1 MNLHEEQKKV
11 QQAMNAALSG
21 LKEDPWLTQR
31 IIANAKGEKPMAK
44 KLSVSAILAIALL
57 VVSITVALA
66 VEWVSNIGQIYNTN
80 DNAERQEM
88 LNDIQQISGCYE
100 GNAVRCTLTEALYDS
115 ASGTYG
121 LGWTLEPLNEGDRLY
136 VVLDGI
142 AIGGERVSSRNE
154 RNATNYLLKQKTDG
168 AVIGELPENSGGECE
183 IAFSILRPT
192 GEIVEVRKLDDEDDK
207 DYEKRCREM
216 LANGQLPME
225 GGELTYCYNG
235 GYDRYMSYSDALLQ
249 TGLMEIAD
257 RFTLKVDISAM
268 DVSEIRTYT
277 GPESFVF
284 DGYEIL
290 IHSCMVTPFTAKLE
304 IEYITDNEPGNGGK
318 GMGTLLSLKVNVPNT
333 AVWSLNQGGVI
344 EDPVQLAD
352 GRWSTMFTMDAMA
365 LQVFPEEFQITVGFY
380 DDDFNLIVYDDIIN
394 IKLTDR

>member
-1 MNLHEEQKKV
+1 
-11 QQAMNAALSG
+11 
-21 LKEDPWLTQR
+21 
-31 IIANAKGEKPMAK
+31 MAK

-88 LNDIQQISGCYE
+88 LNDIHQISGCYE

-142 AIGGERVSSRNE
+142 AIGGERVSSRNA

-183 IAFSILRPT
+183 ITFSILRPT
-192 GEIVEVRKLDDEDDK
+192 GEIVEVHKLDDEDYK

-284 DGYEIL
+284 DGYEIR

-304 IEYITDNEPGNGGK
+304 IEYITDNEPGNGSK

-352 GRWSTMFTMDAMA
+352 GRWSTMFTLDAMA

>member
-1 MNLHEEQKKV
+1 
-11 QQAMNAALSG
+11 
-21 LKEDPWLTQR
+21 
-31 IIANAKGEKPMAK
+31 
-44 KLSVSAILAIALL
+44 
-57 VVSITVALA
+57 
-66 VEWVSNIGQIYNTN
+66 
-80 DNAERQEM
+80 
-88 LNDIQQISGCYE
+88 
-100 GNAVRCTLTEALYDS
+100 
-115 ASGTYG
+115 
-121 LGWTLEPLNEGDRLY
+121 
-136 VVLDGI
+136 
-142 AIGGERVSSRNE
+142 
-154 RNATNYLLKQKTDG
+154 
-168 AVIGELPENSGGECE
+168 
-183 IAFSILRPT
+183 
-192 GEIVEVRKLDDEDDK
+192 
-207 DYEKRCREM
+207 
-216 LANGQLPME
+216 
-225 GGELTYCYNG
+225 
-235 GYDRYMSYSDALLQ
+235 MSYSDALLQ

-284 DGYEIL
+284 DGYEIR
-290 IHSCMVTPFTAKLE
+290 IHSCLVTPFTAKLE
-304 IEYITDNEPGNGGK
+304 IEYITDNEPGNGSK